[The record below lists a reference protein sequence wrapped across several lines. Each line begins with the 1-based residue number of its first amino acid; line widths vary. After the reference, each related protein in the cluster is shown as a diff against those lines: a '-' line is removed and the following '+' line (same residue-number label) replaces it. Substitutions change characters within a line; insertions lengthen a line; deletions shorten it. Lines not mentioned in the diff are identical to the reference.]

1 MDAGQIW
8 GCFFVGGILMIAVEF
23 VDSFCQEHE
32 LSNRARKI
40 SVYLTFVLGVGIT
53 FLLGLSIGRQ

>member
-1 MDAGQIW
+1 MDIGQIL
-8 GCFFVGGILMIAVEF
+8 GCFILAFIFKFAVEF

-32 LSNRARKI
+32 LSDTARLI
-40 SVYLTFVLGVGIT
+40 SLNLTFALGVGIT